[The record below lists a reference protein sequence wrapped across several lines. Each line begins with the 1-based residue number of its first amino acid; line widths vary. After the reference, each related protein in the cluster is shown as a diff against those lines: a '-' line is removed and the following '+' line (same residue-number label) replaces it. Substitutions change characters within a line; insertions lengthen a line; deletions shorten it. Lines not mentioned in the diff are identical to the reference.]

1 MRPTLGDA
9 AKLSWEALDL
19 ERKVIVHVPQKAVR
33 AKKRKHK
40 AIILRSLEEV
50 AFPVAGGER
59 QPKLAA
65 ISDLVELRTGGCN
78 GLSARFRKIMTRAEI
93 DKGEHE
99 RNVTG
104 KGRRFF
110 QLGFHSLRHTFIS
123 LMANLGVR
131 REVRMKLAGHS
142 TAVHDRYSHLE
153 LETFRRELSGFP
165 DLALEP
171 ES

>member
-1 MRPTLGDA
+1 MTSQIPRY
-9 AKLSWEALDL
+9 
-19 ERKVIVHVPQKAVR
+19 
-33 AKKRKHK
+33 
-40 AIILRSLEEV
+40 
-50 AFPVAGGER
+50 FPPCLNYR
-59 QPKLAA
+59 LAA
-65 ISDLVELRTGGCN
+65 ATVFLR
-78 GLSARFRKIMTRAEI
+78 RFRKLMTLAAV
-93 DKGEHE
+93 DKGEDDRKIE
-99 RNVTG
+99 G

-131 REVRMKLAGHS
+131 RELRMKLAGHT

-165 DLALEP
+165 DLALES